1 MRIRRI
7 CCLTNLG
14 TTPLVSSE
22 AVMEQ
27 ERRPFSLGNI
37 ILLKEKGGM
46 RESFPRQVDRESRG
60 PQGERGLEFSRRKK
74 GQTFFLSPHS
84 LGLYNNNVSCLRTV
98 FGFNL
103 LLS

>member
-1 MRIRRI
+1 MTVILLFLVIHISFPLKKKDSPPGSDILNMRIRRI

-22 AVMEQ
+22 VVMER

-46 RESFPRQVDRESRG
+46 RESVPMQVDRESRG

-74 GQTFFLSPHS
+74 G
-84 LGLYNNNVSCLRTV
+84 
-98 FGFNL
+98 
-103 LLS
+103 